1 MDRGADMFVYT
12 AKLSRKRVLI
22 AVLLAAAVIAA
33 ILFLTLDGGKA
44 EEAVSSSAAKTNRQR
59 VEYLESLGWE
69 VFDEPIETQNIII
82 PETFDSVYA
91 EYAALQESQGFDL
104 RRYAGMEA
112 TRYTY
117 AVENHPDSTE
127 QVYADLLVCKGKI
140 IAGDVQCIALDGFM
154 HGLAFPEDA
163 DVFAPAE
170 NAA

>member
-1 MDRGADMFVYT
+1 MFVYT
-12 AKLSRKRVLI
+12 AKLSKKRVLI

-33 ILFLTLDGGKA
+33 ILFLTMGGGN
-44 EEAVSSSAAKTNRQR
+44 EDAVRASAAKTNKQR

-69 VFDEPIETQNIII
+69 VSDEPIETQNVII

-91 EYAALQESQGFDL
+91 EYAQLQESQGFDL

-117 AVENHPDSTE
+117 VVENHPESSQ
-127 QVYADLLVCKGKI
+127 QVYADLLVCKGKV
-140 IAGDVQCIALDGFM
+140 IAGDVQCIALEGFM
-154 HGLAFPEDA
+154 HGLAFPEDTDA
-163 DVFAPAE
+163 MAPAE